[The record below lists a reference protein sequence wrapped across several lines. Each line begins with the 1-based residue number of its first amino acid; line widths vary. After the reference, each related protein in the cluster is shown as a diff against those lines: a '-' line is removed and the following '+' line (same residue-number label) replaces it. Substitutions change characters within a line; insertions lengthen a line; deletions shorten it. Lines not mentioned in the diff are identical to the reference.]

1 MNIIFFGSPS
11 YSSNVLSY
19 IFNSKH
25 KIKAVVTQ
33 DIKNKRNKKE
43 PRTPVGVFSE
53 LNNIQTY
60 YPSNLSDEEFINNI
74 SNQGAD
80 IFLIYAYGKILPKE
94 LISIPKYGVINIH
107 CSLLPRWRGAAPI
120 QRALLNNDKL
130 TGVTFFKIDEHL
142 DTGKIISSYEYP
154 INESHDTLSLQ
165 DDLTSLAIKNIEDI
179 FHKAI
184 NHNDFNPQDNNKAT
198 YARKLTKEE
207 SVISWE
213 EDAISIISK
222 IKAFAGWPG
231 VQAELFKVKFKII
244 KAHLSAKTSSL
255 DYGSIVTFNHDKFE
269 IQVKNG
275 IIEIDKLQ
283 LLGKNIITC
292 RDLYNSNSEFS
303 AKIKNYSVK

>member
-1 MNIIFFGSPS
+1 M
-11 YSSNVLSY
+11 
-19 IFNSKH
+19 
-25 KIKAVVTQ
+25 
-33 DIKNKRNKKE
+33 
-43 PRTPVGVFSE
+43 
-53 LNNIQTY
+53 
-60 YPSNLSDEEFINNI
+60 
-74 SNQGAD
+74 
-80 IFLIYAYGKILPKE
+80 
-94 LISIPKYGVINIH
+94 
-107 CSLLPRWRGAAPI
+107 PRWRGAAPI

-269 IQVKNG
+269 IQDG
-275 IIEIDKLQ
+275 CDSSIETYSCRPGVLIHIFHTVGFGMIPMTKLVT
-283 LLGKNIITC
+283 ITN
-292 RDLYNSNSEFS
+292 NSN
-303 AKIKNYSVK
+303 